1 MQSDGGWTWSSWDQ
15 RSWGLARHLSLSL
28 WCQASPCGW
37 LVWASSQHGSL
48 KLVTLLKWWLR
59 APRVSVPSDQ
69 GSSPMVFHTLA
80 SEVTWHAPLMEPV
93 TSPLCFKARKQ
104 RPHCLMRKACQRIC
118 GHILKCHRNESQEI
132 NVSPFFLQAKY
143 SAMHS

>member
-1 MQSDGGWTWSSWDQ
+1 MQIYRLPHSHVWHLGWDDLKAMLIWDCQ
-15 RSWGLARHLSLSL
+15 PEHLHV
-28 WCQASPCGW
+28 
-37 LVWASSQHGSL
+37 VWASSQHGSL
-48 KLVTLLKWWLR
+48 KLATLLKWWLR